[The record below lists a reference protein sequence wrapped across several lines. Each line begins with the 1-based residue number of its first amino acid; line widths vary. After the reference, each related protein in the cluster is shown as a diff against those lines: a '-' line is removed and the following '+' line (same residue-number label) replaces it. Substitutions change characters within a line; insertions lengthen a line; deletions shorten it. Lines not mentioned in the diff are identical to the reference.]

1 MTYVRCFLP
10 WQRRW
15 PIYLQFC
22 QCSALIIFKTI
33 LRLKELL
40 FQVRVIIVKLAD
52 RLHNMRTLSYMPPHK
67 QVVCYQRYISCL
79 STLFLI
85 LLFTLLF
92 FMQSSIAMETLQ
104 VFAPLAKLLGMY
116 QIKVDHYVYLH
127 AFFFFLFF
135 CWCFCV
141 PDNSYYDCDTNCTL
155 SFLMTFTIYCICI
168 FSSFQMMKYDK
179 VACLSSVFFFFFFT

>member
-1 MTYVRCFLP
+1 MFLAMTEEVTY
-10 WQRRW
+10 
-15 PIYLQFC
+15 YLQCC

-33 LRLKELL
+33 VRLKELL

-52 RLHNMRTLSYMPPHK
+52 RLHNMRTLAYMPPHK
-67 QVVCYQRYISCL
+67 QVVCYWRYISCL

-116 QIKVDHYVYLH
+116 QIKVDHYVSLHIYL
-127 AFFFFLFF
+127 FYYYYYFF
-135 CWCFCV
+135 CWCFWV
-141 PDNSYYDCDTNCTL
+141 PDNLLFKFCHHIMTVSPWHKLYSLIFNDFHN
-155 SFLMTFTIYCICI
+155 LMYLHIVKV
-168 FSSFQMMKYDK
+168 SSDEIW
-179 VACLSSVFFFFFFT
+179 

>member
-15 PIYLQFC
+15 PIIYNVC
-22 QCSALIIFKTI
+22 QCSALIIFKII
-33 LRLKELL
+33 LRLKGLL

-67 QVVCYQRYISCL
+67 QVVCYQLYISCL

-85 LLFTLLF
+85 LLFTLLV

-116 QIKVDHYVYLH
+116 QIKVDHYVSLQ
-127 AFFFFLFF
+127 AFLLLMLLSSRQFVVQIL
-135 CWCFCV
+135 
-141 PDNSYYDCDTNCTL
+141 PHIMTDTNCTL
-155 SFLMTFTIYCICI
+155 SFSMAFTI
-168 FSSFQMMKYDK
+168 
-179 VACLSSVFFFFFFT
+179 